1 MERLRRRERSRQ
13 VEEIKPLQKTFL
25 AVRGEIAYRAAKTF
39 AKRGIPA
46 VVPYTFADQ
55 NPLASEIVEQNA
67 DKGWELAPLGG
78 TSSEENYT
86 NPKILIETI
95 KLYGCDSV
103 FLGFGNLSENAE
115 FVEMCEAEGIRVL
128 APPSSVMKK
137 VGNKIN
143 AREVARHTKIRSRFG
158 WSTIPVIEGSGDLPD
173 IETAKKTATELGY
186 PVMLKD
192 PDGGGGTGNKPCKNE
207 KELVS
212 GYEDLSGKPENK
224 QLFLERFVE
233 KPGHVEFQIV
243 ADGYGAVVSLG
254 ERDCTMQRKGQKL
267 LEESPSPHISDRLR
281 GVLQQAAVSF
291 ARAVDYK
298 GVGTVEF
305 LIDLDRKG
313 KGGDPEWAFME
324 MNPRLQVEHP
334 VTEEQLKDI
343 DIDMVGLMIDIAE
356 GRRLPFTQKDIRP
369 QGHTIEA
376 RVFAENPD
384 RNYAKDSGV
393 VSVFRYPEVE
403 GVRIDPALREGDELS
418 IWYDPTLMKA
428 VSHADTRELA
438 REQLVR
444 LLLGTEIMGVSSNLH
459 FLTELLNTPEFR
471 SGNEGDTNF
480 VEKWWR
486 ERLRSRVNDIA
497 EFIGDGTFVEY
508 PPSLVYN
515 PALLPPTSSVV
526 RRDNGLT
533 VTYPDHLEKLEKDKG
548 TICAAKYGIYER
560 DGARLVLYYL
570 DYSINAG
577 TLGPQEANL
586 LVDAAKLAHELGL
599 VLVTKESTGGVDNWT
614 NTLGLNGM
622 GLSVAALTKKY
633 PPRAHINISH
643 GPDYGGTPGSIGGPA
658 DWRIVVDADQ
668 SHKGLTGIFMVA
680 KGLGIDVPENTRAAE
695 VYRMLAD
702 RDEKYKG
709 LHSPLAHVQARND
722 DLLVTSLGEASD
734 EVMHLIHLIN
744 RGDSVVDK
752 TRAYKPRQPVAVRQ
766 ISTEA
771 EHLERP
777 GSRYPVWFS
786 PVSRFR
792 ERLFGRTQPPVTLQT
807 GELTNFERWKMIY
820 EVERPTAADL
830 LDPKFGIFDD
840 VVLLSGSA
848 MHFDNG
854 EWYPPI
860 TAAVARI
867 KDSPLLVISQQ
878 TSRTVDLNGRPIKKY
893 IPQRPEDMEFLE
905 HVLYGIGLKNKLP
918 ALFTVDTE
926 GLAADPEAEAR
937 GVIRKLGRTQEIT
950 NAYPYTTAALLLGLK
965 GSGGGEMMFRPM
977 DAAAVAGNAL
987 AWVSLPKG
995 VKNWIQGGPWVDD
1008 SSEEFKRFINGES
1021 TARAETL
1028 VHMKLADRIIRE
1040 GSGGAHMNMGLF
1052 AADIRDWWVSDV
1064 LPLELM
1070 SQKDREDRRWDRNM
1084 APNRLFSISVF

>member
-1 MERLRRRERSRQ
+1 MERFRRHERSRQ
-13 VEEIKPLQKTFL
+13 VEEIRPLQKTFL

-55 NPLASEIVEQNA
+55 NPLASELVEQNI

-95 KLYGCDSV
+95 KLHGCDSV
-103 FLGFGNLSENAE
+103 FLGFGNLSESAE

-128 APPSSVMKK
+128 APPSNVMKK

-143 AREVARHTKIRSRFG
+143 AQEVAKTTKIRSRFG

-173 IETAKKTATELGY
+173 IEAAKKTATGLGY
-186 PVMLKD
+186 PLMLKD
-192 PDGGGGTGNKPCKNE
+192 PDGGGGAGNAICRNE
-207 KELVS
+207 RELVNN
-212 GYEDLSGKPENK
+212 YEYLSGKPENK
-224 QLFLERFVE
+224 QLFLQRFVE
-233 KPGHVEFQIV
+233 NPVHVEVQLA
-243 ADGYGAVVSLG
+243 ADKYGKVISLG
-254 ERDCTMQRKGQKL
+254 ERDCTMQRRGQKL
-267 LEESPSPHISDRLR
+267 LEESPSPHITERLR

-291 ARAVDYK
+291 GQAVNYQ

-313 KGGDPEWAFME
+313 KGEDSEWAFME
-324 MNPRLQVEHP
+324 MNPRLQVEHG
-334 VTEEQLKDI
+334 VTEEQLGGVDI
-343 DIDMVGLMIDIAE
+343 VGLMIDIEE
-356 GRRLPFTQKDIRP
+356 GRRLPFTQEDIKP
-369 QGHTIEA
+369 TGHTIEA
-376 RVFAENPD
+376 RVYAENSD
-384 RNYAKDSGV
+384 RNFAKDSGV
-393 VSVFRYPEVE
+393 VSVFRYPEVD

-418 IWYDPTLMKA
+418 IWYDHTLFKA
-428 VSHADTRELA
+428 ISHAETRELA

-444 LLLGTEIMGVSSNLH
+444 LLLGTEVMGVASNLH
-459 FLTELLNTPEFR
+459 FLTELLNTSEFR
-471 SGNEGDTNF
+471 DGNKGNTNF

-486 ERLRSRVNDIA
+486 ERIRSRVNDIA
-497 EFIGDGTFVEY
+497 EFIGDGTFIEY

-515 PALLPPTSSVV
+515 PALLPPTSSVI
-526 RRDNGLT
+526 RRDNGVT
-533 VTYPDHLEKLEKDKG
+533 VTYPDHLEKLEKEKG
-548 TICAAKYGIYER
+548 TTCAAKYGIQER
-560 DGARLVLYYL
+560 DGARWVLYNL

-586 LVDAAKLAHELGL
+586 LVDATKLAHELNL

-633 PPRAHINISH
+633 PPRAHLNISH
-643 GPDYGGTPGSIGGPA
+643 GPDYGGTPGSIGGSA
-658 DWRIVVDADQ
+658 DWRIVVDAEQ

-680 KGLGIDVPENTRAAE
+680 KGLGIDVPDSTRAAE
-695 VYRMLAD
+695 LYRTLAE

-709 LHSPLAHVQARND
+709 LHSPLAHVQSRND

-734 EVMHLIHLIN
+734 EVVRFVHLMT
-744 RGDSVVDK
+744 RSDSIVDK
-752 TRAYKPRQPVAVRQ
+752 TRAYKPREPIAVRQ

-786 PVSRFR
+786 PVSRLR
-792 ERLFGRTQPPVTLQT
+792 ERLFRRTQPPATLQT
-807 GELTNFERWKMIY
+807 GELTNIERWKMIY

-830 LDPKFGIFDD
+830 LDPRFGIFDD
-840 VVLLSGSA
+840 VVLLSGPA
-848 MHFDNG
+848 MHFGND

-860 TAAVARI
+860 IAALARI
-867 KDSPLLVISQQ
+867 KNSPLLVISQQ
-878 TSRTVDLNGRPIKKY
+878 TSRTVDLNGRPVKKY
-893 IPQRPEDMEFLE
+893 VPQRPEDMEFLE
-905 HVLYGIGLKNKLP
+905 HVLYGMGLKNKLP

-937 GVIRKLGRTQEIT
+937 GVIRKLAHTQEIT

-1052 AADIRDWWVSDV
+1052 AADIKDWWVSDV
-1064 LPLELM
+1064 LPLESM
-1070 SQKDREDRRWDRNM
+1070 SRKKREDRRWDRNI
-1084 APNRLFSISVF
+1084 APNLMFSTLVR